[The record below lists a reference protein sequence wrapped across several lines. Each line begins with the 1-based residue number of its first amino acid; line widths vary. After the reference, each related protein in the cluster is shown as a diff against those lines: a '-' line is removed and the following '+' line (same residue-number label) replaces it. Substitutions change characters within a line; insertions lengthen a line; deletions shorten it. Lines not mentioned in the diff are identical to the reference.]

1 MKLRRAITNDKK
13 IATCNMR
20 NKSNKEEVEKEL
32 HEANISETKLKGT
45 KRIENYLMIYSGV
58 QKNSYS
64 EVNSQY
70 DKKIQTCQ

>member
-1 MKLRRAITNDKK
+1 
-13 IATCNMR
+13 MR